1 MKLKTSIFQTYIMNF
16 TSSKTR
22 EKRYDSI
29 VKDFTISN
37 TEVNGTVKGTSLYK
51 VKIVFNEKKVRDTH
65 CSCPFTIGPVC
76 KHVVTLMEHIDEE
89 FVYEENTAYGG
100 LGSSEVFEGISKDN
114 YSIPNFTFDQLDNT
128 FILKHSME
136 PMDVGRFGY
145 NALGVKS
152 LDADSIVLKEEF
164 QYYNSLPISI
174 QFLEDR
180 LSLSCACK
188 QVKKRMC
195 SHMSQALYNLM
206 ERKEIRIHFDQA
218 FRTNLL
224 FEKAKEYGL
233 ENESNL
239 DELFEV
245 ENTEYDIKITP
256 KIIGLIPVNLEVKKM
271 FTQGLISERK
281 STFSSLET
289 EQLDKKRI
297 VVIGQHK
304 YYDYLNV
311 ELIEASISKNGQI
324 KNPLRTLKPL
334 DHIWNIDDAEA
345 IKFYT
350 AIAKVGGMTNSE
362 KNEVRLAALKR
373 IVSNPIGIDFY
384 YHNSKISDNFTSS
397 SVLPIQFRV
406 LEAELSITVQQKED
420 FYEITGKLLVGD
432 KSLEVKNL
440 KVKFNYFIQLEN
452 TLYLIANTQ
461 LLKSIQF
468 FKKQNKKF
476 LIHKSKYKEFQESI
490 LVNLESNIQ
499 IHYGYQK
506 VAKKK
511 EIALHAMDSA
521 PEKMIYL
528 SDAEDFVC
536 ITPVVKYGESEIPI
550 LSKRQIYIQDEA
562 GNEFSFE
569 RNKVLEE
576 EMTCLFLKQMPE
588 LEEQL
593 HLDAFFIHKSRF
605 LDNAWFLD
613 CFETWREH
621 QISILGFNSIK
632 NNRFNT
638 NKGKVSVQ
646 VSSGIDWFDTALKVE
661 FGNQTASFKQLAKAV
676 KNKSKYVELG
686 DGTLG
691 LLAEDWIE
699 KFGSYFR
706 AGEIHGENIR
716 THKVNFSLVSDL
728 YAMEVLSNEVQEEL
742 IVLNEKL
749 ASFER
754 IDEVSVPKDL
764 KATLRDYQLKGLS
777 WLNFLDDFG
786 FGGCL
791 ADDMGLGKTIQII
804 AFILS
809 QREKGVENNV
819 NLIVVP
825 TSLINNWQNEVA
837 KFAPSIKL
845 FTLYGPDRVRNIE
858 GFGDSEIILT
868 TYGTVL
874 SDIDFLKKYRFNYV
888 FLDESQAIKNPDSQR
903 YKSVRLLE
911 ARNRI
916 VLTGTPIENNTFDL
930 YGQFS
935 FACPG
940 LLGNKTNFRDLYAIP
955 IDKFK
960 EVGRAKE
967 LQKRI
972 NPFLLRRTKK
982 QVANELP
989 DKTEMV
995 IYCEMGPDQ
1004 RQVYNAYKEEVKAYL
1019 NANSKEKKNKDSI
1032 HILAALT
1039 KLRQICNSPA
1049 LLNEEEYYGSDSS
1062 KIDVLLKEINSKIGQ
1077 HKILVFSQFTSML
1090 DLIKKELDLR
1100 SIRHEYLTGKTKNRA
1115 EKVDA
1120 FQGNED
1126 VRVFLI
1132 SLKAGGTGLNLTEAD
1147 YVYLVDPWWNP
1158 AVENQAIDRCYR
1170 IGQKKNVVAVR
1181 LICPDTIE
1189 DKIMTLQTSKK
1200 ELASDLIQTEE
1211 SVLKSL
1217 SREDLLSLV

>member
-16 TSSKTR
+16 TSLKTR
-22 EKRYDSI
+22 EKRYESV

-37 TEVNGTVKGTSLYK
+37 TEVNGIVKGTSLYQ
-51 VKIVFNEKKVRDTH
+51 VKILFNQKKVRDTS
-65 CSCPFTIGPVC
+65 CSCPFTMGPVC

-89 FVYEENTAYGG
+89 FSYNEKAIVGG
-100 LGSSEVFEGISKDN
+100 LETKEKYAGKSKDS
-114 YSIPNFTFDQLDNT
+114 YSIPKFSFEQLDNT

-136 PMDVGRFGY
+136 PLDVGRFGY
-145 NALGVKS
+145 NALGIMEITS
-152 LDADSIVLKEEF
+152 NSIILKEEF
-164 QYYNSLPISI
+164 QFFNVKPVTI

-180 LSLSCACK
+180 LLLTCK
-188 QVKKRMC
+188 CVQLKNRMC
-195 SHMSQALYNLM
+195 AHMSQALYNLM
-206 ERKEIRIHFDQA
+206 ERKELRIHFDTT

-224 FEKAKEYGL
+224 LEKAKEYGL
-233 ENESNL
+233 EKEADL
-239 DELFEV
+239 DALFEV
-245 ENTEYDIKITP
+245 ENTEYSVKIIP
-256 KIIGLIPVNLEVKKM
+256 KIQGLIPLNADVKKL
-271 FTQGLISERK
+271 FSDGLLAK
-281 STFSSLET
+281 SKSKFDLNDKTLG
-289 EQLDKKRI
+289 KKRM
-297 VVIGQHK
+297 VVIGPHK
-304 YYDYLNV
+304 YYDNLNI
-311 ELIEASISKNGQI
+311 ELIESSLSKNGQI
-324 KNPLRTLKPL
+324 KNPLRILKPL
-334 DHIWNIDDAEA
+334 DHIWNIQDVDV

-350 AIAKVGGMTNSE
+350 AIAKFSSLSTSD
-362 KNEVRLAALKR
+362 KTEVRLDALKR
-373 IVSNPIGIDFY
+373 IIANPIGMDFY
-384 YHNSKISDNFTSS
+384 YHNNQISDNYTST
-397 SVLPIQFRV
+397 SVIPIQFRI
-406 LEAELSITVQQKED
+406 LDAELTLIVEQKGE
-420 FYEITGKLLVGD
+420 FYEIEGKLIVD
-432 KSLEVKNL
+432 DKNL
-440 KVKFNYFIQLEN
+440 SIKDLNLKFNYFLQIEN
-452 TLYLIANTQ
+452 TLYLIGNEH
-461 LLKSIQF
+461 LLQSIQF
-468 FKKQNKKF
+468 FKKQHSKF
-476 LIHKSKYKEFQESI
+476 LIHQSKYKEFQESI
-490 LVNLESNIQ
+490 LVQLESKIQ
-499 IHYGYQK
+499 IRYSYQK
-506 VAKKK
+506 TARKK
-511 EIALHAMDSA
+511 EITMHAMDLP
-521 PEKMIYL
+521 PEKIVYL

-536 ITPVVKYGESEIPI
+536 ITPVMKYGDSEIPV
-550 LSKRQIYIQDEA
+550 LSKRQIYLQDEK

-569 RNKVLEE
+569 RNKLLEE
-576 EMTCLFLKQMPE
+576 EFVCLFLKQIPE

-593 HLDAFFIHKSRF
+593 HLDAFYIHKSRF
-605 LDNAWFLD
+605 LDNAWFLE
-613 CFETWREH
+613 CFETWREYG
-621 QISILGFNSIK
+621 IVILGFNDIK
-632 NNRFNT
+632 SNRLNT
-638 NKGKVSVQ
+638 HKGKVSVQ
-646 VSSGIDWFDTALKVE
+646 VTSGIDWFDTALKVE
-661 FGNQTASFKQLAKAV
+661 FGGQMASFKQLAKAV
-676 KNKSKYVELG
+676 KNKTKFVELG

-691 LLAEDWIE
+691 LLPEEWIE
-699 KFGSYFR
+699 KFSGYFR
-706 AGEIHGENIR
+706 AGEIHGETIR
-716 THKVNFSLVSDL
+716 TQKVNFSLVSDL
-728 YAMEVLSNEVQEEL
+728 YEMEVLSNEVQDEIL
-742 IVLNEKL
+742 ILNDKL
-749 ASFER
+749 ASFEE
-754 IDEVSVPKDL
+754 IETVSVPKDL
-764 KATLRDYQLKGLS
+764 NASLRDYQLKGLS
-777 WLNFLDDFG
+777 WLNFLDEFG

-809 QREKGVENNV
+809 QREKGIAPNV

-825 TSLINNWQNEVA
+825 TSLISNWQNEVT

-845 FTLYGPDRVRNIE
+845 HTLYGSERDRTTT
-858 GFGDSEIILT
+858 GFEDFEIVLS
-868 TYGTVL
+868 TYGTIL
-874 SDIDFLKKYRFNYV
+874 SDIEYLKKFRFNYV

-903 YKSVRLLE
+903 YKAVRLLD

-982 QVANELP
+982 QVAHELP

-1004 RQVYNAYKEEVKAYL
+1004 RKVYNAYKEEVKSYL
-1019 NANSKEKKNKDSI
+1019 NANTKEKKNKDSI

-1062 KIDVLLKEINSKIGQ
+1062 KIDVLLKEIESKMGQ
-1077 HKILVFSQFTSML
+1077 HKVLVFSQFTSML

-1100 SIRHEYLTGKTKNRA
+1100 AIKHEYLTGQTKNRA
-1115 EKVDA
+1115 EKVET
-1120 FQGNED
+1120 FQGNDE

-1189 DKIMTLQTSKK
+1189 DKIMNLQSSKK
-1200 ELASDLIQTEE
+1200 ELANDLIQTEE
-1211 SVLKSL
+1211 SVFKSL